1 MADKSV
7 AIRLSVKDAEQ
18 VRATLERLGKDGDAA
33 IRKIDRAARD
43 ASAGGLSRIGSAVDR
58 LEANARRIGAAI
70 GIVGAGALVTLTR
83 NAIDAA
89 GGLGELAEQLGT
101 NTDSLQVY
109 QFAATQVGVSNAELE
124 TSISRLTRS
133 IGEAVEGNAE
143 YIGAFE
149 RAGVKLL
156 DFNGKVRS
164 TDAVIADLADGLKAI
179 EDPAQRASIA
189 ADLFGRAGQRL
200 LPLLTQGSAGLREF
214 EAEARR
220 LGLVWS
226 AEQIAR
232 ADKLG
237 DALAALEF
245 EARKLAQTF
254 ALDGGLLE
262 GLQALVDFLNGKEIT
277 GDGRLAQFI
286 KNTAGDIERLKAVV
300 EWFTGGDKSK
310 NAGPGWFERNIATAP
325 WESGSPEERAW
336 RAQQD
341 ADKRW
346 ADIRHRYL
354 AGGGTNGQFS
364 ERFMRDYA
372 AAEQRAA
379 LIDYSVDEF
388 AAGRGADLVFPSAAA
403 GGASNPATAAQI
415 AAREREAEAIRKVTD
430 ELARQADQFGRSG
443 EARAAYDALAKAGIK
458 TSDEEIAA
466 ARELLRTNPELAS
479 DREKAIVQ
487 IADQAAQNHR
497 KTEAEKAGIQAQKE
511 AEQQQKRLTE
521 QQAKASQALD
531 EMLAELQE
539 EQHQLGLSER
549 ERFIRQKGLEAEKIA
564 IEAGIDPQDA
574 RIARIKEEAG
584 ATYDLNKAVE
594 QAKKSREEF
603 EREAE
608 RQAEAQREL
617 LLEPWREA
625 WRSIQQLGV
634 DALEQLFDG
643 GLRKASDFWKAF
655 LDIAKKALLQLAAA
669 EITVAIQ
676 GVFGVGAG
684 GTGGIGGLLGSL
696 FGGGSPIA
704 GTQNLPSNG
713 GLGGGGIGSLFGQGS
728 IGSFLARPLHSF
740 GIGSPGL
747 DPTGASAYLGLA
759 ESGGIGGFLGDLS
772 LGQGLGALGGLAG
785 GIAGLAT
792 GNYVGGITSLLG
804 AGLSLIPGVG
814 QVLGPIV
821 AIAGGLLGGLL
832 GGPKKPP
839 RKSLQLLTTGGDT
852 AGFERGGATAITP
865 FGTLGYDRLG
875 TNQQFV
881 STEYSANL
889 IEAIAEIDR
898 AIAELLTGEQ
908 IAQVSAA
915 LRSAQTVQ
923 NNYRNNPDR
932 EAFDSAKD
940 RLETMLRA
948 LYGGSIATK
957 GLAGIAR
964 SDENIEELANRAG
977 NIIQLKNAIADFG
990 KETTVAEEAV
1000 RQLNKE
1006 FADMSAKAE
1015 DWGFSDADVAKIE
1028 QERRR
1033 QISKLATD
1041 FNDGVALALLGM
1053 EDPYAAALQQ
1063 LEKDQAKRLAEA
1075 QYLNTVSDVLVDINK
1090 LEELFGKERVALQKQ
1105 ALEAAGESWDDF
1117 VKRFL
1122 FGDLSQRSNREQYE
1136 LALAEFADVRSR
1148 AEAAYAN
1155 DNLDPALAAEFQREA
1170 VLALQW
1176 SRTYQASSLVTAQLA
1191 ADIERLARLFGDL
1204 GEVPGMATG
1213 GSLGP
1218 GLVRVGERGAEII
1231 RLFQP
1236 ARVYSRE
1243 ASDGMLGGFDL
1254 AGLRAALRE
1263 TALEQIHQNADG
1275 QGMIVALLRTLVEEI
1290 RAEARDRRLR
1300 EPTPRVARRRGAHG
1314 ESR

>member
-33 IRKIDRAARD
+33 IRKIDRAVRD
-43 ASAGGLSRIGSAVDR
+43 SERGFSTLESGMAKLRAGVAGLAGGLSVGAFAAFARNIADIGS
-58 LEANARRIGAAI
+58 E
-70 GIVGAGALVTLTR
+70 
-83 NAIDAA
+83 
-89 GGLGELAEQLGT
+89 
-101 NTDSLQVY
+101 
-109 QFAATQVGVSNAELE
+109 
-124 TSISRLTRS
+124 
-133 IGEAVEGNAE
+133 
-143 YIGAFE
+143 
-149 RAGVKLL
+149 
-156 DFNGKVRS
+156 
-164 TDAVIADLADGLKAI
+164 
-179 EDPAQRASIA
+179 
-189 ADLFGRAGQRL
+189 
-200 LPLLTQGSAGLREF
+200 
-214 EAEARR
+214 
-220 LGLVWS
+220 
-226 AEQIAR
+226 
-232 ADKLG
+232 
-237 DALAALEF
+237 LAALQARVGNISGQFERSREVFLDVFAAAQRVGVGVETAADAFSRLSLAARDIGATTTQVTQVTETVLKLGRIGGSSMRDVANATVQLGQALASGRLQGDELRSILENMPLVGRAIAKEF
-245 EARKLAQTF
+245 GVSVGQLRELGADGELVAERIFAALLKAAEEADREFAKLPATMEQSGARAADGWKLLAV
-254 ALDGGLLE
+254 ALDDSLGISQLLGAALE
-262 GLQALVDFLNGKEIT
+262 GIGAYARTLA
-277 GDGRLAQFI
+277 GRI
-286 KNTAGDIERLKAVV
+286 AGDLTQQVTDLRVELEKLQKLRTER
-300 EWFTGGDKSK
+300 DKLLIDPDARARAEAYRSGTPG
-310 NAGPGWFERNIATAP
+310 AGPSGLTDRPDTAR
-325 WESGSPEERAW
+325 EEELRTE
-336 RAQQD
+336 
-341 ADKRW
+341 
-346 ADIRHRYL
+346 I
-354 AGGGTNGQFS
+354 
-364 ERFMRDYA
+364 
-372 AAEQRAA
+372 A
-379 LIDYSVDEF
+379 LIDLVLQARARERATAESD
-388 AAGRGADLVFPSAAA
+388 AALDAKWAAQAKAAKESAAA
-403 GGASNPATAAQI
+403 VAELVQTYDPAAAKAAKLADAQATLQKAVASGVKTQEEADRILRDYEASLTKADPAAKKLADSQAKIGKAVADSI
-415 AAREREAEAIRKVTD
+415 ATMEQEIYLLGLSEKQRFVEAKVI
-430 ELARQADQFGRSG
+430 ELQRQAL
-443 EARAAYDALAKAGIK
+443 EAKRPL
-458 TSDEEIAA
+458 SDEEIRQLKETAARLYDVTEARDDEKKAADEA
-466 ARELLRTNPELAS
+466 AREAR
-479 DREKAIVQ
+479 
-487 IADQAAQNHR
+487 
-497 KTEAEKAGIQAQKE
+497 
-511 AEQQQKRLTE
+511 
-521 QQAKASQALD
+521 
-531 EMLAELQE
+531 
-539 EQHQLGLSER
+539 
-549 ERFIRQKGLEAEKIA
+549 RQ
-564 IEAGIDPQDA
+564 
-574 RIARIKEEAG
+574 
-584 ATYDLNKAVE
+584 
-594 QAKKSREEF
+594 REEF

-625 WRSIQQLGV
+625 WRSIQQMG
-634 DALEQLFDG
+634 ASAIEQLFSG
-643 GLRKASDFWKAF
+643 SLKSAKDFWEEFKT
-655 LDIAKKALLQLAAA
+655 IALRALAQIASA

-676 GVFGVGAG
+676 GVFGVGGPG
-684 GTGGIGGLLGSL
+684 GASGSGGIGGILGQI
-696 FGGGSPIA
+696 FGSGASPYA
-704 GTQNLPSNG
+704 GAQNLPTNS
-713 GLGGGGIGSLFGQGS
+713 GGGIGSLFGSGS
-728 IGSFLARPLHSF
+728 IGSFLARPLSSF

-747 DPTGASAYLGLA
+747 DPTGAAAYLGLA

-889 IEAIAEIDR
+889 IEAVADIDR
-898 AIAELLTGEQ
+898 AIAELLTGAQ

-977 NIIQLKNAIADFG
+977 NIIQLKNAIEDFG

-1033 QISKLATD
+1033 QISRLATD

-1053 EDPYAAALQQ
+1053 EDPYAAALQE

-1090 LEELFGKERVALQKQ
+1090 LEELFGKERVRLQEQ

-1136 LALAEFADVRSR
+1136 LAQAEFADVRAR

-1176 SRTYQASSLVTAQLA
+1176 SRTYQASSAATAQLA
-1191 ADIERLARLFGDL
+1191 ADIERLARLFGDIP
-1204 GEVPGMATG
+1204 GGDIPGMDTG

-1254 AGLRAALRE
+1254 AGLRQALRE

-1300 EPTPRVARRRGAHG
+1300 EAAPASRRRSAA
-1314 ESR
+1314 R